1 MNDAKDNTPI
11 RAYNDAEF
19 LNSPEA
25 REIRILSE
33 YVEPL
38 RRLKRARIKDTI
50 VFYGSARTLSQKEA
64 ETNLKKKTKEFEKN
78 TNPTSDQAASL
89 KKAGLDLKMSKYYE
103 DARELAF
110 RLTDWSTELEESQRF
125 IICSGGGPGIM
136 EAANRGASEAGGPN
150 IGMNISLPFE
160 QYPNPYISNNLS
172 FEFHYFFM
180 RKFWFVYPA
189 KALVVFPGGFGTFD
203 ELFELLTLRQTEK
216 IKKPMCVVVYG
227 KEFWENVINFD
238 KLVEFG
244 VIGKDDLELFHLTDD
259 VDDAFNVLTS
269 HLNTEFAGKKQYWH
283 W

>member
-1 MNDAKDNTPI
+1 MPI
-11 RAYNDAEF
+11 SAYNNADF

-38 RRLKRARIKDTI
+38 RRLKRAQIKDTI
-50 VFYGSARTLSQKEA
+50 VFYGSARTLSE
-64 ETNLKKKTKEFEKN
+64 ETALANLKKKTVEMEK
-78 TNPTSDQAASL
+78 TANPSPDLVASL
-89 KKAGLDLKMSKYYE
+89 KRAELDLKMSRYYE
-103 DARELAF
+103 DARQLAY
-110 RLTDWSTELEESQRF
+110 RLTEWSTELEESQRF

-203 ELFELLTLRQTEK
+203 ELFELLTLRQTQK

-227 KEFWENVINFD
+227 KEFWQSVIDFD

-244 VIGKDDLELFHLTDD
+244 VIAKDDLNLFHLTDD
-259 VDDAFNVLTS
+259 VDDAFTVLTS
-269 HLNTEFAGKKQYWH
+269 HLTKEFAGKKQYWH

>member
-1 MNDAKDNTPI
+1 MAEIENSKNDNKKQHKLHK
-11 RAYNDAEF
+11 AYNDPDF

-38 RRLKRARIKDTI
+38 RRLKKARIKDTI
-50 VFYGSARTLSQKEA
+50 VFYGSARTLSLQQA
-64 ETNLKKKTKEFEKN
+64 QANLENIHKN
-78 TNPTSDQAASL
+78 NN
-89 KKAGLDLKMSKYYE
+89 KAKAQRDLKMARYYE
-103 DARELAF
+103 DARLLAKK
-110 RLTDWSTELEESQRF
+110 LTNWSTDLEEDKRF

-136 EAANRGASEAGGPN
+136 EAANRGASEAGGPT
-150 IGMNISLPFE
+150 IGMNISIPFE
-160 QYPNPYISNNLS
+160 QDPNPYISDNLS

-203 ELFELLTLRQTEK
+203 ELFELLTLRQTLK

-227 KEFWENVINFD
+227 KEFWESVVDFKKMVEWGVVD
-238 KLVEFG
+238 EEDLKLFFMVDSVDEAF
-244 VIGKDDLELFHLTDD
+244 KTLTTHLT
-259 VDDAFNVLTS
+259 
-269 HLNTEFAGKKQYWH
+269 TEFSGQTRYWH